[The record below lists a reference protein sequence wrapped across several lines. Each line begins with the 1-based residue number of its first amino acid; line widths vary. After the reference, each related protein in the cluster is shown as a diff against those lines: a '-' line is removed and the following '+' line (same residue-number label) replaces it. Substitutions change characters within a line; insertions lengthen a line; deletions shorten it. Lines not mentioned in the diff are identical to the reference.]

1 MPKRSPVNPM
11 SLSEAEFSARVDARI
26 QKLRAMPPEKMRAYM
41 IKAGW
46 ITKEGKMPV
55 YPMDHEPYRPATA
68 I

>member
-1 MPKRSPVNPM
+1 MPKKRSIDPRRI
-11 SLSEAEFSARVDARI
+11 SEAEFTTLMDAHW
-26 QKLRAMPPEKMRAYM
+26 KKFDALSLPKKRAYM

-46 ITKEGKMPV
+46 ITKEGRFPV

>member
-1 MPKRSPVNPM
+1 MR
-11 SLSEAEFSARVDARI
+11 LSEAEFSARVDARI
-26 QKLRAMPPEKMRAYM
+26 KKLQSMSPAKKRAYM

-46 ITKEGKMPV
+46 ITKKGKMPV

>member
-1 MPKRSPVNPM
+1 MPKKLAIDPRRI
-11 SLSEAEFSARVDARI
+11 SEADFSALMDAHW
-26 QKLRAMPPEKMRAYM
+26 KKFDALSAPKKRAYM

-46 ITKEGKMPV
+46 ITKEGKFPV